1 MRRRVFTYFALIVI
15 SALLLACFILFFREC
30 GLFQW
35 LSDTPYDTIS
45 GGKERKLLEDLRIR
59 SNLELLLLSRL
70 GVFFHGHFFGLVNW
84 MMIPLGVYFVATIRR
99 RQRWEIAV
107 SVLFVS
113 YVLLTALY
121 GYYHWRYIFTLYPI
135 AVCLVFLLIND
146 LIARHPRVRTP
157 VICVLIACVVLP
169 LYYNYTPLVGK
180 YMTSRAGAAV
190 GTSGDPSEISG
201 NGDRFPHDILR
212 RVDSLEFEDGNG
224 VVLEVEAPFLY
235 YQTDAHLVSY
245 ESQSVKRI
253 MRKNSKD
260 AANMAK
266 SLRNSLSIRYI
277 VIPAS
282 IERIFRG
289 SHPRIRTF
297 VSMLEKECTLVASEK
312 GYKLYRLN

>member
-1 MRRRVFTYFALIVI
+1 MAKRAVLYIFLVLIASIVI
-15 SALLLACFILFFREC
+15 LLLFFNKEILQWC
-30 GLFQW
+30 GASLDNSIQGIKARHI
-35 LSDTPYDTIS
+35 T
-45 GGKERKLLEDLRIR
+45 EDLRLR
-59 SNLELLLLSRL
+59 SNLELLLLGRL
-70 GVFFHGHFFGLVNW
+70 GLFFHFHFFGCVNW
-84 MMIPLGVYFVATIRR
+84 MLIPLGTYFLVTIKRR
-99 RQRWEIAV
+99 RKWQVAIF
-107 SVLFVS
+107 VLFIC
-113 YVLLTALY
+113 YLIATALL
-121 GYYHWRYIFTLYPI
+121 GYWHWRYIFTLYPI